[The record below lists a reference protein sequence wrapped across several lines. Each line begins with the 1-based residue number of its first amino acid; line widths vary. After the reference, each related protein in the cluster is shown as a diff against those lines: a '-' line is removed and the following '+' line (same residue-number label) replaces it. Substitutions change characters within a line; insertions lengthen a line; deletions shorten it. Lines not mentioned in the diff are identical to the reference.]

1 MRPLWAEARV
11 PDTLREWIAPI
22 VTLIGGT
29 GLGALIQAVRK
40 PSSKAEDVTAEAE
53 ANRSATDGFV
63 ALVKELR
70 EERRADRAE
79 LEQLKDEVRT
89 LRKEHADCLRENAE
103 LRQEVADVKE
113 ELRELR
119 AGQLSRDLAA
129 AAEILPG
136 TMAVIEDGRKTV
148 IRPPR
153 KPRKTQ

>member
-1 MRPLWAEARV
+1 M
-11 PDTLREWIAPI
+11 PDSAREWLAPLLA
-22 VTLIGGT
+22 LIGG
-29 GLGALIQAVRK
+29 GGIGALFQAVRK
-40 PSSKAEDVTAEAE
+40 PSSKAEDVTAGAE

-79 LEQLKDEVRT
+79 LEQIKDEVRT
-89 LRKEHADCLRENAE
+89 LRNEHADCLRENAE
-103 LRQEVADVKE
+103 LRQEIADLKDEV
-113 ELRELR
+113 RELR

-129 AAEILPG
+129 AADILPG
-136 TMAVIEDGRKTV
+136 TMAVIEGDRKTV

>member
-1 MRPLWAEARV
+1 MPE
-11 PDTLREWIAPI
+11 TIREW
-22 VTLIGGT
+22 VTPLLTLLGGT
-29 GLGALIQAVRK
+29 GLGALIQAIRK
-40 PSSKAEDVTAEAE
+40 PSSKAEDKAAEAE
-53 ANRSATDGFV
+53 ASRSATDGFV

-70 EERRADRAE
+70 EERRADRQE

-103 LRQEVADVKE
+103 RRQEIS
-113 ELRELR
+113 ELKDEVRELR

-129 AAEILPG
+129 AADILPG
-136 TMAVIEDGRKTV
+136 TMAVIEGDRKTV